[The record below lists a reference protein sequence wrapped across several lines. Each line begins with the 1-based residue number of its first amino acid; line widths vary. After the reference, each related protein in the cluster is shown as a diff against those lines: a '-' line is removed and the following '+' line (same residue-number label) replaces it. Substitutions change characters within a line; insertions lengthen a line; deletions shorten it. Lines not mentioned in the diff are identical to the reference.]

1 MIMLQTSRH
10 INVSN
15 MNDLNLS
22 ILTSVVTAYTLVGFK
37 WAENYKYKVSKTEL
51 PNRGKSFDLE
61 YKCLI
66 AILKIHIEIV

>member
-1 MIMLQTSRH
+1 
-10 INVSN
+10 

-51 PNRGKSFDLE
+51 PNRGK
-61 YKCLI
+61 KVLI
-66 AILKIHIEIV
+66 